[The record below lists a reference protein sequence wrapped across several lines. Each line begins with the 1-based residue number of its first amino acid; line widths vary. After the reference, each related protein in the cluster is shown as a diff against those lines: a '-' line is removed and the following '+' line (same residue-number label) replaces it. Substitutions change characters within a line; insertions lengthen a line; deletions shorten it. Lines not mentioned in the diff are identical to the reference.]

1 MKDLS
6 SYETNEKMATDI
18 MTFGKCHAR
27 IQEIQPKLKE
37 CVAHLDPERRKKFDT
52 KAEKKV
58 QRATL

>member
-18 MTFGKCHAR
+18 TTFGKCHAR

-37 CVAHLDPERRKKFDT
+37 WVAHLDPEKRKMFDK

-58 QRATL
+58 

>member
-1 MKDLS
+1 VKDLS

-18 MTFGKCHAR
+18 TTFGKCHAR

-37 CVAHLDPERRKKFDT
+37 WVAYLDPEKRKMFDK

-58 QRATL
+58 